1 MGDDK
6 NCIALISG
14 GIDSP
19 VAIARMLGDG
29 WNIQCVHFNH
39 EEIVGD
45 KPLNRAVK
53 SLQHLLEIDGKI
65 GNYARELMSP
75 EIIVVNVSKQLSKF
89 TEKWAHTEYFIH
101 MKRLYHRLADHIGKE
116 LGATHILTGENLGQV
131 SSQTLGN
138 IGAIEEM
145 TDLIPLR
152 PLLSMD
158 KRHIIEMARELGTY
172 RLSVGEEI
180 CDAFGPKKP
189 TTVANKE
196 WLELSEQRAG
206 GMDNL
211 VNSALKTK
219 YSINLTKLD

>member
-1 MGDDK
+1 MSENK
-6 NCIALISG
+6 QCIALISG

-19 VAIARMLGDG
+19 VAIARMLSDG
-29 WNIQCVHFNH
+29 WNMQCVHFNH

-45 KPLNRAVK
+45 KPLNRVVK
-53 SLQHLLEIDGKI
+53 SLQHLLKIDGRI
-65 GNYARELMSP
+65 CDFARELINP
-75 EIIVVNVSKQLSKF
+75 ELIVVDVSNQLSKF

-101 MKRLYHRLADHIGKE
+101 MKRMFHRIADNIGKE

-138 IGAIEEM
+138 IGAIEKM
-145 TDLIPLR
+145 TDLIPIR
-152 PLLSMD
+152 PLLTMD

-211 VNSALKTK
+211 VNSALETK
-219 YSINLTKLD
+219 YSINLTNLT